1 MANQQSYDKILT
13 RFTQILRRLYEGEVL
28 SVSELAKEFNVST
41 KTIQRD
47 FNERLY
53 HFPIEK
59 VGRKWKMSQG
69 HSIVKERTIQEKQ
82 VIEVLEN
89 IANGIS
95 DTFGANTKNLF
106 SKIQNPTDNSM
117 YSKTIIEDITGN
129 VELLFKIE
137 DSIRNR
143 YQISFYFNEKL
154 RHVNPYKIVSFD
166 GFWYLYAY
174 EILSDK
180 IKTYYFNDI
189 RSVELSDSVFIVQ
202 ENIANALKN
211 SLNAWFEPNA
221 KPFKILLHVKSEIAK
236 YFYRRPLCATQVII
250 KEYEDGSIDIEL
262 FATSEKEIL
271 LEIKKWMPNLIVK
284 SPKSLA
290 KASSDVAI
298 EFINAQIGTLS
309 S

>member
-1 MANQQSYDKILT
+1 LANRQNYDKILT

-28 SVSELAKEFNVST
+28 SVSELAEEFNVSN

-59 VGRKWKMSQG
+59 IGRKWRMSEG
-69 HSIVKERTIQEKQ
+69 CSIVKERSIQEKQ

-95 DTFGANTKNLF
+95 DSFGANAKNLF

-117 YSKTIIEDITGN
+117 YSKTIIEDITDD

-137 DSIRNR
+137 DAIRNR
-143 YQISFYFNEKL
+143 YQISFYFKDKL
-154 RHVNPYKIVSFD
+154 RQVDPYKIVSFD

-189 RSVELSDSVFIVQ
+189 GGVDVSDRVFIPQ
-202 ENIANALKN
+202 DNIVDVLKN

-221 KPFKILLHVKSEIAK
+221 TPFKVCLHVKSEIAK
-236 YFYRRPLCATQVII
+236 YFYRRPLCATQVIS
-250 KEYEDGSIDIEL
+250 KEYKDGSIDIEL
-262 FATSEKEIL
+262 FATSETEIL

-290 KASSDVAI
+290 KASSNVAT
-298 EFINAQIGTLS
+298 EFINAQIGTILS
-309 S
+309 